1 MKQKQQR
8 KKVLHEKN
16 VSTEWLKLNELQLGG
31 LKDSVTHLKAAIYE
45 SDVGAGE
52 VKASLDLG
60 NGALH
65 VGSCQG
71 LGEAG
76 KGECHDK

>member
-1 MKQKQQR
+1 M
-8 KKVLHEKN
+8 N
-16 VSTEWLKLNELQLGG
+16 VSMEWLKWNGWQLGG
-31 LKDSVTHLKAAIYE
+31 RKVAITHLKAAVYE

-52 VKASLDLG
+52 VKASLNLG

-65 VGSCQG
+65 VGSRQG

-76 KGECHDK
+76 EGECHDK